1 MNAQSEIKKI
11 RCKNCGKLFL
21 PKRPWQKFHNN
32 HCRVQYHR
40 MPGTLKERI
49 SKIERELKELNEQF
63 EIIKSSLNSLKKSI
77 ELLDKAIKKS
87 PV

>member
-1 MNAQSEIKKI
+1 MKAKAKLEKI

-21 PKRPWQKFHNN
+21 PKRAWQKFHNDN
-32 HCRVQYHR
+32 CRVQYHR
-40 MPGTLKERI
+40 MPDALKKRI
-49 SKIERELKELNEQF
+49 SKIENELKELNEQF

>member
-49 SKIERELKELNEQF
+49 SKIERELKV
-63 EIIKSSLNSLKKSI
+63 NSLKKSI

>member
-1 MNAQSEIKKI
+1 MKAKAKLEKI

-21 PKRPWQKFHNN
+21 PKRAWQKFHNDN
-32 HCRVQYHR
+32 CRVQYHR
-40 MPGTLKERI
+40 MPV
-49 SKIERELKELNEQF
+49 
-63 EIIKSSLNSLKKSI
+63 NSLKKSI